1 MPATYEPIATPQTV
15 SGTSTN
21 TITFSSVSSAYTDL
35 VVVMNIGATSGS
47 NTGFGMRFNSDTG
60 TNYSDTRMNGDGS
73 SATSARGTSQDR
85 ILQCSF
91 ALPETASVYAPVI
104 TQIFNYTN
112 TTTFKSTLT
121 RSNSASTAV
130 QAIAGIW
137 RATPAAITSVT
148 FYTFAG
154 NFSSGSTF
162 AIYGIKAA

>member
-1 MPATYEPIATPQTV
+1 MTATYDSISSQTV
-15 SGTSTN
+15 SGSSTN

-35 VVVMNIGATSGS
+35 VVVMSVGATSGS
-47 NTGFGMRFNSDTG
+47 NSGFGMYFNSDTG
-60 TNYSDTRMNGDGS
+60 TNYSDTRINGDGS
-73 SATSARGTSQDR
+73 SATSARGTSQPR

-104 TQIFNYTN
+104 TQIFNYSN

-121 RSNSASTAV
+121 RSNSASTAL
-130 QAIAGIW
+130 QAVVGLW
-137 RATPAAITSVT
+137 RSTAAITSVT

-162 AIYGIKAA
+162 TLYGIKAE